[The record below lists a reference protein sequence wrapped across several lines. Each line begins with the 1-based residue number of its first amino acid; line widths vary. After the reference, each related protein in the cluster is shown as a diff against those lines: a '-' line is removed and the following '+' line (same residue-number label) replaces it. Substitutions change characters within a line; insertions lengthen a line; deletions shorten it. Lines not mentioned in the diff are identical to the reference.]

1 MVQSPYV
8 QSVCIAGSED
18 LYGLIDMRNRR
29 VEVDQLLSVAVG
41 QRVQQNCLNQAIDR
55 CGGSD
60 AERERDDGDRGEA
73 GIAAELARGIA
84 EVRGDAIDEWRS
96 RLDTIGLL
104 LLSKAAEAQAR
115 LALGRFRVHA
125 LRAELGSRHLKVRRE
140 LIVDIDI
147 GPAISSTEEASEDCA
162 KRHSHFLLLR
172 LEEAAH
178 DSGDALPAFGCTD
191 ELPAPARS
199 DGVEASAAVVL

>member
-1 MVQSPYV
+1 M
-8 QSVCIAGSED
+8 
-18 LYGLIDMRNRR
+18 
-29 VEVDQLLSVAVG
+29 
-41 QRVQQNCLNQAIDR
+41 
-55 CGGSD
+55 
-60 AERERDDGDRGEA
+60 
-73 GIAAELARGIA
+73 
-84 EVRGDAIDEWRS
+84 
-96 RLDTIGLL
+96 

-125 LRAELGSRHLKVRRE
+125 LRAKLGSRHLKVRRE

-147 GPAISSTEEASEDCA
+147 GPAISSTEEASEECA

-191 ELPAPARS
+191 ELPASARG
-199 DGVEASAAVVL
+199 DGVKASAAVVLRLAPVGANPAALFQSQQGWIDRPLIQREGVAAYLLDTPGEAVTMQRTH